1 MTYTP
6 EMSVSTDPML
16 DESRLAA
23 WQAFLDAHAAVRVV
37 LECELERERG
47 LALTVYDVLV
57 QLASAS
63 GGRLRMQELA
73 SRLVFSRSG
82 ATRLVDRMARD
93 GLVGRE
99 PCPDDR
105 RGTFAVITEAGRE
118 TLRDASGVHMRG
130 IATHFGSVLDDADV
144 TALRRAME
152 KVLAANQPANEIE
165 KGSS

>member
-1 MTYTP
+1 
-6 EMSVSTDPML
+6 MSVSTDPML
-16 DESRLAA
+16 DDSRLAA
-23 WQAFLDAHAAVRVV
+23 WQVFLDAHATVRMV
-37 LECELERERG
+37 LEAELEQERG
-47 LALTVYDVLV
+47 LQLTVYDVLV

-82 ATRLVDRMARD
+82 VTRLVDRMERD

-105 RGTFAVITEAGRE
+105 RGTFAVITDEGRR
-118 TLRDASGVHMRG
+118 TLRDASGVHLRG

-152 KVLAANQPANEIE
+152 KVLAANTSADRLVGEIE